1 MNADMDRDVIGRLL
15 LLGAYLRSLR
25 VHLWFHFPLRV
36 RPESLSGIAKL
47 SQHEAD

>member
-25 VHLWFHFPLRV
+25 VHLWFHFPLGSH
-36 RPESLSGIAKL
+36 RP
-47 SQHEAD
+47 SQALGEH